1 MTPAHMH
8 ISLHVL
14 SNDGMLPS
22 KTVGA
27 PGVHGAVV
35 AGMQGMGVST
45 PKAAEVAAATV
56 GLARLRHIPKGNM
69 FTMGLLSMT
78 FAAGWLL
85 DMTRFIGSTTNALG
99 AKPCEHIN
107 CAPLTTCIGIN
118 QSLMEE

>member
-1 MTPAHMH
+1 MH

-14 SNDGMLPS
+14 STDGMLPS

-27 PGVHGAVV
+27 PGDHGAAV

-56 GLARLRHIPKGNM
+56 GFAKLRHIPKGNM
-69 FTMGLLSMT
+69 FTMGLLSMM